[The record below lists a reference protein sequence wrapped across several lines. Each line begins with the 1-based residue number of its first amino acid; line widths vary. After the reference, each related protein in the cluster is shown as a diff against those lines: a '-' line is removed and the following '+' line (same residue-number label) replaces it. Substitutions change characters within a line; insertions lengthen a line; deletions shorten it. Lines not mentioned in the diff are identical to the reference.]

1 MELRYTHPSECEA
14 GTLLR
19 LLERSYAPLVES
31 EPEIWAQEQKNWKAS
46 DRAVFEDPETVGA
59 CTFLSWLGK
68 DLVGFFSLDPR
79 PQPIGLVDHNCIL
92 PSFRRR
98 GFGSQQIMEL
108 LRRLRSMEIREARA
122 STLDHPFFV
131 PAQRMYV
138 RCGFREVRRNSWDR
152 DDRRNLICYAKTI
165 G

>member
-31 EPEIWAQEQKNWKAS
+31 EPEIWAQEQKNW
-46 DRAVFEDPETVGA
+46 
-59 CTFLSWLGK
+59 
-68 DLVGFFSLDPR
+68 
-79 PQPIGLVDHNCIL
+79 
-92 PSFRRR
+92 R
-98 GFGSQQIMEL
+98 GFGTQQIMEL